1 MIWPSLGSQAIR
13 CQFVSY
19 PCSAALEGPLRP
31 WSPSQPHLGAVSAC
45 AARQRLVPGQVRVA
59 DGVSAIVAIL
69 TLLDLLAIAGVIAT
83 IDCQRGIAPT
93 ILNKKADYVLAL
105 EGNQGTVHDV
115 ALFAAGKAK
124 AFAEASV
131 SRYSELEG
139 DHGAPPLM
147 MPQGELLRAIREFP
161 SPRSVFA
168 GRGRAE
174 AGSVQVRGRHPIRAG
189 RGRFL
194 FASVLFALEG
204 RGERSKQKFLR
215 AAIAACIRSRA
226 QPVERSFSLAN
237 IRLHLLD
244 KLIRKLLPG
253 SCLG

>member
-1 MIWPSLGSQAIR
+1 
-13 CQFVSY
+13 
-19 PCSAALEGPLRP
+19 
-31 WSPSQPHLGAVSAC
+31 VSAC
-45 AARQRLVPGQVRVA
+45 AARQRLVPGQVWVA
-59 DGVSAIVAIL
+59 DKANEIVAIP

-139 DHGAPPLM
+139 DHGAPPLK
-147 MPQGELLRAIREFP
+147 MPQGELLRAIREFR
-161 SPRSVFA
+161 SPMSVFA

-174 AGSVQVRGRHPIRAG
+174 AGWVRVQGRHPIRAG
-189 RGRFL
+189 
-194 FASVLFALEG
+194 AVLICF
-204 RGERSKQKFLR
+204 STVR
-215 AAIAACIRSRA
+215 A
-226 QPVERSFSLAN
+226 
-237 IRLHLLD
+237 
-244 KLIRKLLPG
+244 
-253 SCLG
+253 